1 MLKKILKG
9 IAVFF
14 AIVLVLAVLAIGFFV
29 WRSEPMPDTA
39 FFNRF
44 PGDRP
49 TIFAHQ
55 GGDGERPSNTM
66 LAFQNAVDLG
76 VDALELD
83 VHTSSDGAIV
93 VIHDDTVDRTTD
105 GTGLVN
111 EMTLAELQALDAG
124 YDWPTLAGHPD
135 LGTDNHPYRGQG
147 IIIPTLEEIFIAFPN
162 YPISIEIKQDTP
174 SMAEP
179 LCALIRE
186 YGRQEWVMVGSFSK
200 TATDDFRAACPEIPT
215 LGYESEIQVYYAL
228 NLAYL
233 SAAWQPTTYVFAV
246 PEYFGDLHVLSES
259 FIANTEQHNVR
270 VYAWTI
276 NTREDM
282 QRLIAL
288 GVDGLISDYPTLA
301 MEVVQGN

>member
-1 MLKKILKG
+1 MFKKILKG

-14 AIVLVLAVLAIGFFV
+14 AVGIVLVVVLIGTFV
-29 WRSEPMPDTA
+29 FLSKPMPEMA
-39 FFNRF
+39 FFSRF
-44 PGDRP
+44 PSDRP
-49 TIFAHQ
+49 IVFAHQ

-66 LAFQNAVDLG
+66 VSFQNAVDLG

-111 EMTLAELQALDAG
+111 DMTLAELQALDAG
-124 YDWPTLAGHPD
+124 YDWPTLEGHPD
-135 LGTDNHPYRGQG
+135 LNSGNHPYRGQG
-147 IIIPTLEEIFIAFPN
+147 ITIPTLEEVFIAFPD
-162 YPISIEIKQDTP
+162 YPISIEIKQDSP

-186 YGRQEWVMVGSFSK
+186 YNRQEWVMVGSFSK
-200 TATDDFRAACPEIPT
+200 TATDDFRAACPEIPS

-228 NLAYL
+228 NLAFL
-233 SAAWQPTTYVFAV
+233 SAAWQPTTHVFAV

-276 NTREDM
+276 NTEEDM
-282 QRLIAL
+282 RRLIDL
-288 GVDGLISDYPTLA
+288 GVDGLITDYPTLA
-301 MEVVQGN
+301 MEIVRGN